1 MFRRFVTFTIHK
13 DNMMQV
19 IETLSSLGEIT
30 VSRVKDTK
38 TYCIVICG
46 DSNNLQACLDNLM
59 FLSREG
65 VVIRKLNVDFKV

>member
-19 IETLSSLGEIT
+19 IETLSSLGDIT

-38 TYCIVICG
+38 AYCITICC
-46 DSNNLQACLDNLM
+46 DSNSLQACLDNLM

>member
-13 DNMMQV
+13 DNTMQV

-38 TYCIVICG
+38 AYCIIIGC